1 MAFADKYI
9 LKKAITSYSVKKNPN
24 NNLKIIIVIPC
35 YNEDKIIDTILSVK
49 NNNYN
54 DNLYEIIIVINH
66 SINDKIQIKNNNIK
80 TLEQLNNNIKKNNW
94 NNIFCI
100 KAFDLPPKKSG
111 VGFARKIGMDL
122 AIKRFND
129 INNNKGI
136 IVSLD
141 ADTLVKQN
149 YLSEIDKLFSKNN
162 IEGVSIYFE
171 HQLNNKH
178 INTKQD
184 NAILLYELHLRYFVL
199 SLKFI
204 GYQNVF
210 HTVGSA
216 FAITSLTYAKYG
228 GMVTKKAGEDF
239 YFINK
244 IASNGKF
251 KYLTKTTVYPSSRE
265 SDRVPFG
272 TGPEVTKIIKNDSL
286 LTYDF
291 NSFLDLKDFI
301 NNFNWFYKISEQD
314 YKNICKNLP
323 ENLVDF
329 LNQNNFFDNITKIST
344 NSTNIHTFKK
354 AFFKWFSVFRVIK
367 FLNLSHTVKYQKKD
381 IISQV
386 KIYLQFTN
394 NHNNI
399 TDNYKLLQ
407 LMRFIDYNNA

>member
-141 ADTLVKQN
+141 ADTLVKKN
-149 YLSEIDKLFSKNN
+149 YLSEIDKIFSKNN